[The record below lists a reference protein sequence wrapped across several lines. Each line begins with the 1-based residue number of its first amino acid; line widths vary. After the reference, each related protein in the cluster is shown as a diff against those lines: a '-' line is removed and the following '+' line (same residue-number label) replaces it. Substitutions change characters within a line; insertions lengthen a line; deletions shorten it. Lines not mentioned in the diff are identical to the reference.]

1 MYLDITYVS
10 ENFEPFTDFSCE
22 LVMSE
27 SNIFTTASGII
38 LLTGENFLGM
48 RIISGRFFSSTSEIV
63 HAGITFIKV
72 RLLQLNFTIY
82 KEY

>member
-38 LLTGENFLGM
+38 LLTGEFVLGV
-48 RIISGRFFSSTSEIV
+48 RVISGRFFSSSSEIV
-63 HAGITFIKV
+63 HAGITFM
-72 RLLQLNFTIY
+72 LLQLNFTIY